1 MMRAIQSAGAEF
13 LQREIAR
20 HFENEIADEEDPRAP
35 GKDQRRELQVRVHG
49 QRGEAEIDAV
59 EVGKEVGQH
68 QERDQPPG
76 DRTDGGGFDLAFGWR
91 GGLAHGLLLSVCLQ
105 ASCC

>member
-1 MMRAIQSAGAEF
+1 MMPGKKPASATPSRKRSTKKLNSPLTVAISAEMMPQVTMMRAIQSAGAEF

-20 HFENEIADEEDPRAP
+20 HFENEIADEEDPRVP

-68 QERDQPPG
+68 QE
-76 DRTDGGGFDLAFGWR
+76 
-91 GGLAHGLLLSVCLQ
+91 
-105 ASCC
+105 